1 MESENGKSSQTTF
14 LHVQSSKFSFPQLR
28 MAALNE
34 PFTGNLQGMR
44 NADLNCHRQARR
56 AGLMGTF
63 KAFLSAR
70 FEAFEEFL
78 LQCFII
84 SSFLEFKI

>member
-1 MESENGKSSQTTF
+1 MSIHIKKKNFVSVSVYNATRIRIGNCFSYLF
-14 LHVQSSKFSFPQLR
+14 VVIINRSKKQQWNPKMLR

-34 PFTGNLQGMR
+34 PFYGNLQGMR

-63 KAFLSAR
+63 RAFLSAR
-70 FEAFEEFL
+70 
-78 LQCFII
+78 
-84 SSFLEFKI
+84 

>member
-1 MESENGKSSQTTF
+1 
-14 LHVQSSKFSFPQLR
+14 

-34 PFTGNLQGMR
+34 PFSGNLQGMR

-63 KAFLSAR
+63 RAFLSAR
-70 FEAFEEFL
+70 FVVHVFKY
-78 LQCFII
+78 FIKVLHFRFQN
-84 SSFLEFKI
+84 SKLGFNCETRGS

>member
-1 MESENGKSSQTTF
+1 M
-14 LHVQSSKFSFPQLR
+14 LR
-28 MAALNE
+28 MVALNE

-63 KAFLSAR
+63 RAFLSAR
-70 FEAFEEFL
+70 
-78 LQCFII
+78 
-84 SSFLEFKI
+84 